1 MAKDS
6 FMTFYFA
13 TAYNEEQEDAEAL
26 ERIFKDNGIDSIDAM
41 EAFETI
47 EAFPHGLSEDNPF
60 VIKEEENYVHLE
72 WSMIEILLDRVD
84 MERRFCKQGVRTVNG
99 RTIDCLTFKTWPSFD
114 DEPETS
120 DENMKNFYFDVT
132 AGYNAMG

>member
-1 MAKDS
+1 
-6 FMTFYFA
+6 MTFFFA

-47 EAFPHGLSEDNPF
+47 EAFPHGLSKEDPF
-60 VIKEEENYVHLE
+60 IINEVENYVHLE
-72 WSMIEILLDRVD
+72 RSMMEILLDNVD
-84 MERRFCKQGVRTVNG
+84 MERKIWRQRFFMENN
-99 RTIDCLTFKTWPSFD
+99 RTIDCLTFKMWPYFD

-132 AGYNAMG
+132 AGFNAIG